1 MIGGLSVQV
10 MSEKYE
16 VFCSETVTV
25 NKGRMKRKKY
35 EWMNKMGKEANRK
48 IKKINNKYRDEE

>member
-1 MIGGLSVQV
+1 